1 MSFIDK
7 YNNMSSMMKRLLY
20 IVIAIIF
27 ILIAYLFLNR
37 ETIFA
42 KTKYEN
48 KPLGYTLRLTD
59 KYKVDE
65 SKEEIFTKFESEDMD
80 VIVFYDNFENNKD
93 TTYQN
98 LNAYGNQGIFNSKQ
112 FEVLDDKLLDNPVMR
127 ELTSIDSQFT
137 RYKREKIKNIKND
150 KNNYITITIPR
161 TDKEVY
167 TLMIKTTEPY
177 YDFMKVVSEFKFI
190 EKEGAVKK
198 HKTKS
203 LIAERNLNK
212 KTEDFINNVLLNKE
226 KKTFGLYEE
235 YMEKGDQSVNFEFIE
250 NTENRFD
257 YSFDVLLS
265 YSSTTVF
272 QDGFGP
278 QKQKLFKEIKARDKV
293 LEMTLSTFEDGP
305 AIEEQNDKTL
315 EILSGKHD
323 DFLKEYADNFK
334 KHENPIL
341 LRINN
346 EMNGDWV
353 SYCTLHLGKDPDLF
367 IAAYRYIHDFF
378 DKEGVNNV
386 LYVFNPNEKSFPDFS
401 FNKYLAYYPGDEY
414 VDIVGL
420 TAYNTGTYYE
430 GEVWRSFDEAYRP
443 LYDDYNERFDQPFMI
458 TEFSSSSIGGD
469 KVEWFR
475 DMFEAINNYPKIS
488 IAVLWNY
495 LDWDYKDGE
504 KVPARPYNIDEN
516 EEVIEAVKEGL
527 AKHK

>member
-1 MSFIDK
+1 
-7 YNNMSSMMKRLLY
+7 MKNIKNRIIY
-20 IVIAIIF
+20 FAIAIVF
-27 ILIAYLFLNR
+27 IIAAYLFINR
-37 ETIFA
+37 DTIFA
-42 KTKYEN
+42 KTNYEN
-48 KPLGYTLRLTD
+48 KPLGYTLRLTEKFKID
-59 KYKVDE
+59 N

-93 TTYQN
+93 ITYEN
-98 LNAYGNQGIFNSKQ
+98 LNAYGNVGIANSKQ
-112 FEVLDDKLLDNPVMR
+112 FRIVQDDFLDNPVIR
-127 ELTSIDSQFT
+127 ELTNLNVRLTKYERDKI
-137 RYKREKIKNIKND
+137 EKIEND

-161 TDKEVY
+161 NEKEVY
-167 TLMIKTTEPY
+167 TLMIKTTKPY
-177 YDFMKVVSEFKFI
+177 YDYMKIVSEFKLT
-190 EKEGAVKK
+190 EKEGSPVK

-203 LIAERNLNK
+203 LISERNLND
-212 KTEDFINNVLLNKE
+212 KTRDFIDTYLLNSD

-235 YMEKGDQSVNFEFIE
+235 DMEKGDQSVNFEFVE
-250 NTENRFD
+250 NTEAKFD
-257 YSFDVLLS
+257 YDFKVLLS

-278 QKQKLFKEIKARDKV
+278 QKQKLFEEAKKRDKV

-315 EILSGKHD
+315 EILAGKHD

-334 KHENPIL
+334 KYENPIL

-353 SYCTLHLGKDPDLF
+353 SYCTFHLGKDPDLF
-367 IAAYRYIHDFF
+367 IAAFRYIHDFF
-378 DKEGVNNV
+378 DKEGVDNV

-401 FNKYLAYYPGDEY
+401 YNKYLAYYPGDEY

-420 TAYNTGTYYE
+420 TAYNTGTYYD
-430 GEVWRSFDEAYRP
+430 GEIWRSFDEAYRP
-443 LYDDYNERFDQPFMI
+443 LYDEYDQRFDQPFMI

-469 KVEWFR
+469 KAEWFR
-475 DMFEAINNYPKIS
+475 DMFEAINNYPKLN

-504 KVPARPYNIDEN
+504 KIPARPYNIDEN